1 MNVLR
6 HLLLPHA
13 ALRRRF
19 PQDTLDAIERAVAE
33 SERRHSAEIRVA
45 IEVALDFGALRR
57 IKAPRDRAMEVFA
70 ELAVWDTAQR
80 TGVLVYVLLA
90 ERNVEIVADRGLDGR
105 VSEAEWRGVCEAI
118 EQAFGGGRWRDG
130 ALSGVARITDLLA
143 REFPATGPNPNEQPN
158 RPAIL

>member
-6 HLLLPHA
+6 HLLLPHS

-19 PQDTLDAIERAVAE
+19 PQDTLDAIEQAVGE
-33 SERRHSAEIRVA
+33 SETRHSAEIRVA

-57 IKAPRDRAMEVFA
+57 IKAPRDRALEVFA

-80 TGVLVYVLLA
+80 NGVLVYVLLA
-90 ERNVEIVADRGLDGR
+90 ERDVEIVADRGLDSR
-105 VSEAEWRGVCEAI
+105 VSEAEWRAVCETI
-118 EQAFGGGRWRDG
+118 ERAFADGRWRDG
-130 ALSGVARITDLLA
+130 ALSGVAGVTELLA
-143 REFPATGPNPNEQPN
+143 REFPATGRNPNEQPD